1 MIEEENNIENF
12 ENIPFEETEKYGF
25 LTGLYLTV
33 LMLIRSPKIFFS
45 KMHINK
51 GLKFPMVFVL
61 IMLAINTFATGFY
74 INTGLIT
81 APAEQLKV
89 AMQENPDL
97 IDTDSELMTQE
108 VEDPTILDLFK
119 NLLLNFILFYIL
131 VWVWHFSLSMLGVSV
146 NGYEATFRILAYSM
160 VISLVA
166 IIPFSNP
173 YFNML
178 VYLWWIYIIFI
189 GIVEAHEVTKRL
201 ALRGMVLSIFSS
213 FMLLVL
219 LFSFAF

>member
-1 MIEEENNIENF
+1 MIEENNIENF

-25 LTGLYLTV
+25 LNGLFLSV
-33 LMLIRSPKIFFS
+33 VMLIRSPKVFFS

-51 GLKFPMVFVL
+51 GLKLPFIFVL

-74 INTGLIT
+74 INTGMIT
-81 APAEQLKV
+81 SPAEQLKV
-89 AMQENPDL
+89 AMQENPDF
-97 IDTDSELMTQE
+97 IDPDNELMAQK

-166 IIPFSNP
+166 VIPLSNP

-178 VYLWWIYIIFI
+178 VYLWWVYLIYI
-189 GIVEAHEVTKRL
+189 GITEAHEVSKRL
-201 ALRGMVLSIFSS
+201 AIRGMLLSLFSS

-219 LFSFAF
+219 LFSFAL

>member
-1 MIEEENNIENF
+1 MGGNNIENF

-33 LMLIRSPKIFFS
+33 LMLIRSPRNFYS

-51 GLKFPMVFVL
+51 GLKFPMLFVL

-81 APAEQLKV
+81 SPAEQLKV

-131 VWVWHFSLSMLGVSV
+131 VWVWHFSLSLTGVSV
-146 NGYEATFRILAYSM
+146 NGYEATFRVLAYSM
-160 VISLVA
+160 VINLVA

-178 VYLWWIYIIFI
+178 VYLWWVYLIYI
-189 GIVEAHEVTKRL
+189 GITEAHEVSKRL
-201 ALRGMVLSIFSS
+201 AIKGMLLSLFGR

-219 LFSFAF
+219 LFSMVL